1 MRMTDGEEE
10 VIWDYKQCKH
20 IDIIIYIKMRRYEQ
34 DVNMQDSSK
43 ISKIH
48 FNNRLDYKRSK
59 GKPRLRWMDDVQNE
73 LKLTVINNWKSKL
86 VTERFG
92 NLY

>member
-48 FNNRLDYKRSK
+48 FNNRLDYKR
-59 GKPRLRWMDDVQNE
+59 VNE
-73 LKLTVINNWKSKL
+73 DLC
-86 VTERFG
+86 
-92 NLY
+92 